1 MKKKRIIFILVMI
14 VGIISS
20 FTIYGI
26 NLYKQEKIEEVKE
39 ELENQDIAKSSCHG
53 QTKTYSL
60 AIGGEVN
67 LRQYIMKLCNIS
79 VPSGRSEINSG
90 NDYLSIID
98 NSTGNYV
105 IRGIKSGTAKITLY
119 FPGDSFLGTKVYVD
133 VKVLSNQTN
142 PPTTSPS
149 FDYTVGTADST
160 GTIISNG
167 PYITV
172 NGSKVTGKKTF
183 TSSTASISIRFT
195 ATGGSEYTFVKW
207 VRDVA
212 NCTWTQNLGTNPS
225 ETFTLNKNNKSL
237 YACFK
242 RNAGN
247 TSSPTA
253 PTTKPTSQVS
263 SFDYVIAVGTP
274 GGLIRLKR
282 NTTPP
287 IITINDFEKYKC
299 YTDSCSESL
308 TAVAKDGYEFKKWVR
323 NAEECNTGSGIW
335 WTETYQETFSK
346 NKTSIY
352 ACFKKINEEATS
364 SLCKIKINYKDNVKE
379 QWEIHDGSTVVKGGY
394 NSNKL
399 GSYDCKTNSCYI
411 KYTGFDTSRTFNGI
425 AGDGDCSTGGRAE
438 TKDSKTLW
446 CTNSNGVTAEV
457 CFLDEMSGGGGSG
470 GSGGITT
477 PPTIVTEPVVQ
488 DKFTV
493 NVNSYVWAK
502 GKEYMGNSISCGDKL
517 YVTKCTSDNEAVCV
531 VTSINDKRVTTTT
544 QIYKNNYTTNESDT
558 GCFKDIT
565 RYISEKTYSY
575 TNSSLDSGKTEVS
588 CGTTVVFK
596 EAIDTACTSLSCKVN
611 INDKTVYVER
621 DKIVSDKPAC
631 EPNKEDGTCTSSER
645 VTDLKGVK
653 NIKLCK
659 KDDTEENRDKIV
671 TCASDYEVSYN
682 LVNDKCTSTS
692 SDNCYREYKYNCS
705 YIKRPSLSVSAGT
718 LGANGTGTITIYGK
732 DNGNVGLK
740 GYFISSGDQPTQNS
754 DWIKFSDTSY
764 KAYETKTAGSYF
776 VWVLN
781 NKNRMSYQI
790 MGKVFDADMSTTLQ
804 TFSASDASGNY
815 LLMKGLDDNSVAYN
829 GVVDSKYALLSNK
842 LLESAEIAGF
852 ESLTTAY
859 EINVVSNKVA
869 LYATLTSND
878 ANYVSGYE
886 PRTIDLDYGRNVAL
900 IKIVNNKGKER
911 TYTFIINRIDDRD
924 GSNLLSSLT
933 ISKGKLNFDSYV
945 SSYDVS
951 IPKNTKKVS
960 INGTLVSDKAA
971 FIQGYE
977 PREITITEDVQS
989 AVLKVRSE
997 SGSIRSYVVT
1007 FTRNGSDDQSEDNS
1021 TYLSSLSVPGT
1032 QLGFNKEVYDYT
1044 ISVPYDTE
1052 TIPIYAFGESSK
1064 AVVNVSN
1071 NSGLKVGNNLVEI
1084 EVKNGNKT
1092 RIYSIHVIRKESGLD
1107 ISNSNKLA
1115 MLSVKNYN
1123 INFNPDILDYVVKIK
1138 REKSLLITASPESNR
1153 ADIYMVGNNDLTGFS
1168 TIRVKVIAENGLTN
1182 IYSIDIQK
1190 DPYNKTIEI
1199 IAAVAGGLI
1208 FVGTAIIVVIRRKR
1222 KKMKEYLEE

>member
-1 MKKKRIIFILVMI
+1 MKKNRKYLSIFVLV
-14 VGIISS
+14 
-20 FTIYGI
+20 
-26 NLYKQEKIEEVKE
+26 
-39 ELENQDIAKSSCHG
+39 
-53 QTKTYSL
+53 L
-60 AIGGEVN
+60 AIGACFGLFYKNE
-67 LRQYIMKLCNIS
+67 KLESNKIQKD
-79 VPSGRSEINSG
+79 ILN
-90 NDYLSIID
+90 D
-98 NSTGNYV
+98 NSENSDTIAAAGCT
-105 IRGIKSGTAKITLY
+105 I
-119 FPGDSFLGTKVYVD
+119 D
-133 VKVLSNQTN
+133 LS
-142 PPTTSPS
+142 
-149 FDYTVGTADST
+149 D
-160 GTIISNG
+160 
-167 PYITV
+167 
-172 NGSKVTGKKTF
+172 
-183 TSSTASISIRFT
+183 
-195 ATGGSEYTFVKW
+195 
-207 VRDVA
+207 
-212 NCTWTQNLGTNPS
+212 
-225 ETFTLNKNNKSL
+225 
-237 YACFK
+237 
-242 RNAGN
+242 
-247 TSSPTA
+247 
-253 PTTKPTSQVS
+253 VS
-263 SFDYVIAVGTP
+263 SFKLLSATNACKITD
-274 GGLIRLKR
+274 GG
-282 NTTPP
+282 
-287 IITINDFEKYKC
+287 INDYHDCYITSAKKIHICKNDNCKIYFDFAAVKKLLPSKSNAIGVSIDGCKTYTKNAMTFSCNKATGSVKPTFCYEESTTSSLPVRFKYQITVSDFNGGYVKYSSGNITNPIYNSTSLDC
-299 YTDSCSESL
+299 DKDLCSLNVE
-308 TAVAKDGYEFKKWVR
+308 AVKKEGYSFSGWAR
-323 NAEECNTGSGIW
+323 SINECNSGK
-335 WTETYQETFSK
+335 YFSEKTVDNIGFTK
-346 NKTSIY
+346 NTNTLY
-352 ACFKKINEEATS
+352 ACFKKIDNASNTTCTINIEPRYGEVANFYDDGKISTS
-364 SLCKIKINYKDNVKE
+364 NIKRNYTYYCKSSNCYVEFNFGSLSKE
-379 QWEIHDGSTVVKGGY
+379 RVY
-394 NSNKL
+394 
-399 GSYDCKTNSCYI
+399 
-411 KYTGFDTSRTFNGI
+411 NGI
-425 AGDGDCSTGGRAE
+425 AGDGDCSTGGKTTNRVYKIGCSDY
-438 TKDSKTLW
+438 KDGRKEI
-446 CTNSNGVTAEV
+446 TAKV
-457 CFLDEMSGGGGSG
+457 CYTDDLPSGGGGSG
-470 GSGGITT
+470 GSGGTTT

-502 GKEYMGNSISCGDKL
+502 GNEYMGNSISCGDKL
-517 YVTKCTSDNEAVCV
+517 YVTKCTDEYNSVCK
-531 VTSINDKRVTTTT
+531 VTSINGKNVSTET
-544 QIYKNNYTTNESDT
+544 QIYKNDYTTSESDT
-558 GCFKDIT
+558 GCFKEIT

-575 TNSSLDSGKTEVS
+575 SNSSLDSGKTEVS

-596 EAIDTACTSLSCKVN
+596 EAIETACTSLSCKVN

-631 EPNKEDGTCTSSER
+631 EPNKEDGTCTSSNPESN
-645 VTDLKGVK
+645 LKGTK
-653 NIKLCK
+653 TIKLCK

-671 TCASDYEVSYN
+671 TCASDYQASYN

-705 YIKRPSLSVSAGT
+705 YIKRPSVAVSAGT
-718 LGANGTGTITIYGK
+718 LGSNGTGTITIYGK

-740 GYFISSGDQPTQNS
+740 GYFISSGDAPTQNS

-764 KAYETKTAGSYF
+764 KSYETKTAGSYF
-776 VWVLN
+776 IWILN
-781 NKNRMSYQI
+781 NKNRMSYPI
-790 MGKVFDADMSTTLQ
+790 MAKVFDADLSTTLQ
-804 TFSASDASGNY
+804 TFSASDASGNN
-815 LLMKGLDDNSVAYN
+815 LSMKGLDDNSVAYT

-977 PREITITEDVQS
+977 PREIAITEDVQS

-1007 FTRNGSDDQSEDNS
+1007 FTRNGSDDHSEDNS

-1044 ISVPYDTE
+1044 ISIPYDTE

-1064 AVVNVSN
+1064 AVVNISN

-1190 DPYNKTIEI
+1190 DPYNKTIEL

-1208 FVGTAIIVVIRRKR
+1208 FVGTAIIIVIRRKR
-1222 KKMKEYLEE
+1222 KKMKEYLEG

>member
-1 MKKKRIIFILVMI
+1 MKNNRKYLSIFVLV
-14 VGIISS
+14 
-20 FTIYGI
+20 
-26 NLYKQEKIEEVKE
+26 
-39 ELENQDIAKSSCHG
+39 
-53 QTKTYSL
+53 L
-60 AIGGEVN
+60 AIGMCFGLYYTNEKLKLNSVEKNVENINNGDNDIIAAGGCTIDLSEVSMFSI
-67 LRQYIMKLCNIS
+67 RKIESACKITDGAKTYDCYIWDSNKKHVCKNSSCSLTIS
-79 VPSGRSEINSG
+79 
-90 NDYLSIID
+90 LK
-98 NSTGNYV
+98 T
-105 IRGIKSGTAKITLY
+105 IKSYNGVLSKYHKAKGISINGCKSYVSDPATLSCSSATGSIKPTFCYEETTTTEKYKYTYKFVDESGAPYKVADKTYTSGTTVNSNDQRIIVDTEGFDKSKYEYVTWSQTQNCSNITNTSYRKGTAYGEEGET
-119 FPGDSFLGTKVYVD
+119 
-133 VKVLSNQTN
+133 
-142 PPTTSPS
+142 
-149 FDYTVGTADST
+149 
-160 GTIISNG
+160 
-167 PYITV
+167 ITV
-172 NGSKVTGKKTF
+172 YICSKAKISTTTTKKPAST
-183 TSSTASISIRFT
+183 TTKKPASTAT
-195 ATGGSEYTFVKW
+195 
-207 VRDVA
+207 
-212 NCTWTQNLGTNPS
+212 
-225 ETFTLNKNNKSL
+225 
-237 YACFK
+237 
-242 RNAGN
+242 
-247 TSSPTA
+247 
-253 PTTKPTSQVS
+253 TTKPTPTTSTTHSAGSDNITCTINVLTRDDINGYGEGWFIYDNDELVDS
-263 SFDYVIAVGTP
+263 G
-274 GGLIRLKR
+274 
-282 NTTPP
+282 NTTF
-287 IITINDFEKYKC
+287 N
-299 YTDSCSESL
+299 
-308 TAVAKDGYEFKKWVR
+308 YE
-323 NAEECNTGSGIW
+323 
-335 WTETYQETFSK
+335 
-346 NKTSIY
+346 
-352 ACFKKINEEATS
+352 
-364 SLCKIKINYKDNVKE
+364 
-379 QWEIHDGSTVVKGGY
+379 
-394 NSNKL
+394 
-399 GSYDCKTNSCYI
+399 CKTNNCYI
-411 KYTGFDTSRTFNGI
+411 TYNMETLQNSKTFNGI
-425 AGDGDCSTGGRAE
+425 AGDGDCTTGGRG
-438 TKDSKTLW
+438 DSRYSNKLY
-446 CTNSNGVTAEV
+446 CTNGGIKAKICYTSD
-457 CFLDEMSGGGGSG
+457 LSSGGGSYL
-470 GSGGITT
+470 
-477 PPTIVTEPVVQ
+477 PPVVTEPPVQ
-488 DKFTV
+488 DKFTI
-493 NVNSYVWAK
+493 NVNSNVWAK
-502 GKEYMGNSISCGDKL
+502 GKEYMGDSISCGDKL
-517 YVTKCTSDNEAVCV
+517 YVTKCTDEYNSVCK
-531 VTSINDKRVTTTT
+531 VTSINGKNVSTET
-544 QIYKNNYTTNESDT
+544 QIYKNDYTTSESDT

-575 TNSSLDSGKTEVS
+575 SNASLESDKTEVS

-596 EAIDTACTSLSCKVN
+596 EAIETACTSLSCKVN

-621 DKIVSDKPAC
+621 DKIVADKPAC
-631 EPNKEDGTCTSSER
+631 EPNNEDGTCTSSER
-645 VTDLKGVK
+645 VTDLKGTK

-671 TCASDYEVSYN
+671 TCADDYEVSYN

-692 SDNCYREYKYNCS
+692 SDNCYKEYKYNCS
-705 YIKRPSLSVSAGT
+705 YIKRPSVSVSAGV

-740 GYFISSGDQPTQNS
+740 GYFISSGDAPTQNS
-754 DWIKFSDTSY
+754 DWIKFTDTSY

-781 NKNRMSYQI
+781 NKNRMSFQI

-804 TFSASDASGNY
+804 TFSVSDASGNN
-815 LLMKGLDDNSVAYN
+815 LSMKGLDDNSVAYT

-842 LLESAEIAGF
+842 LLESAEISGF

-878 ANYVSGYE
+878 ASYVSGYE

-900 IKIVNNKGKER
+900 IKIVNKKGKER

-933 ISKGKLNFDSYV
+933 ISKGKINFDSYV

-971 FIQGYE
+971 FIKGYE
-977 PREITITEDVQS
+977 PREVDITEDVQS
-989 AVLKVRSE
+989 VVLKVRSE

-1007 FTRNGSDDQSEDNS
+1007 FTKNGADDHSNENS

-1044 ISVPYDTE
+1044 ISIPYDTE

-1064 AVVNVSN
+1064 ARVSISN
-1071 NSGLKVGNNLVEI
+1071 NSGLKVGNNLIEI

-1199 IAAVAGGLI
+1199 IAAISGGLI
-1208 FVGTAIIVVIRRKR
+1208 FVGTAIIIVIRRKR

>member
-1 MKKKRIIFILVMI
+1 MKNNKKYLSIFVLVLAISTCFGIFYSNEEKLDYVHSNDDTILA
-14 VGIISS
+14 
-20 FTIYGI
+20 Y
-26 NLYKQEKIEEVKE
+26 NLCLVYAYNGYANTTKYDGPMGSICGTYIDDSDPNDFKYCWMKE
-39 ELENQDIAKSSCHG
+39 GTYYRKYNAKKGACKTPTTKSTLTTAKSTNSANR
-53 QTKTYSL
+53 QTKTL
-60 AIGGEVN
+60 LIKRGTTGGT
-67 LRQYIMKLCNIS
+67 IS
-79 VPSGRSEINSG
+79 VHYGSGSNTIDTTSDGFSSTCTSESCIVELRAQPSSG
-90 NDYLSIID
+90 YEFTMWSSDSSCKTKEYD
-98 NSTGNYV
+98 Q
-105 IRGIKSGTAKITLY
+105 GIYYKKITKSGT
-119 FPGDSFLGTKVYVD
+119 V
-133 VKVLSNQTN
+133 
-142 PPTTSPS
+142 
-149 FDYTVGTADST
+149 
-160 GTIISNG
+160 
-167 PYITV
+167 
-172 NGSKVTGKKTF
+172 
-183 TSSTASISIRFT
+183 
-195 ATGGSEYTFVKW
+195 
-207 VRDVA
+207 
-212 NCTWTQNLGTNPS
+212 
-225 ETFTLNKNNKSL
+225 
-237 YACFK
+237 
-242 RNAGN
+242 
-247 TSSPTA
+247 
-253 PTTKPTSQVS
+253 
-263 SFDYVIAVGTP
+263 
-274 GGLIRLKR
+274 
-282 NTTPP
+282 
-287 IITINDFEKYKC
+287 
-299 YTDSCSESL
+299 
-308 TAVAKDGYEFKKWVR
+308 
-323 NAEECNTGSGIW
+323 
-335 WTETYQETFSK
+335 
-346 NKTSIY
+346 Y
-352 ACFKKINEEATS
+352 ACFKKVS
-364 SLCKIKINYKDNVKE
+364 STNN
-379 QWEIHDGSTVVKGGY
+379 GG
-394 NSNKL
+394 
-399 GSYDCKTNSCYI
+399 
-411 KYTGFDTSRTFNGI
+411 
-425 AGDGDCSTGGRAE
+425 
-438 TKDSKTLW
+438 
-446 CTNSNGVTAEV
+446 
-457 CFLDEMSGGGGSG
+457 
-470 GSGGITT
+470 TT
-477 PPTIVTEPVVQ
+477 PSAPVVTEPSVQ
-488 DKFTV
+488 DKFTI

-517 YVTKCTSDNEAVCV
+517 YVTKCTSDNNAVCE
-531 VTSINDKRVTTTT
+531 VTSINGKSVTSTT
-544 QIYKNNYTTNESDT
+544 QIYKKDYTTSESDT

-596 EAIDTACTSLSCKVN
+596 EAIETACTSLSCKVN

-621 DKIVSDKPAC
+621 VKIVSDKPAC

-659 KDDTEENRDKIV
+659 KDDIEENRDKIV
-671 TCASDYEVSYN
+671 TCAGDYEASYN

-705 YIKRPSLSVSAGT
+705 YMKRPSVSVSAGT

-740 GYFISSGDQPTQNS
+740 GYFISSGDAPTQNS
-754 DWIKFSDTSY
+754 DWVKFSDTSY
-764 KAYETKTAGSYF
+764 KSYETKTAGSYF
-776 VWVLN
+776 IWVLN
-781 NKNRMSYQI
+781 NKNRVSYPI
-790 MGKVFDADMSTTLQ
+790 MAKVYDADMSTTLE
-804 TFSASDASGNY
+804 TFKATDAAGNN
-815 LLMKGLDDNSVAYN
+815 LSMNGLDDNSVAYT

-1007 FTRNGSDDQSEDNS
+1007 FTRNGSDDHSEDNS

-1044 ISVPYDTE
+1044 ISIPYDTE

-1064 AVVNVSN
+1064 AVVNISN

-1153 ADIYMVGNNDLTGFS
+1153 ADVYMVGNNDLTGFS

-1190 DPYNKTIEI
+1190 DPYNKTIEL

-1208 FVGTAIIVVIRRKR
+1208 FFGTAIIMVIRRKR
-1222 KKMKEYLEE
+1222 KKMKEYLEG

>member
-1 MKKKRIIFILVMI
+1 MEKKRKYFSIFILTFSII
-14 VGIISS
+14 VCFIINKINYNNTSLLRLDFDKDS
-20 FTIYGI
+20 IVANAGCIIKMNGNEENWQIYDNGKFVRSGGRGNSYTHTCTSTNCYVKFI
-26 NLYKQEKIEEVKE
+26 NNFK
-39 ELENQDIAKSSCHG
+39 ENQTYWGLAGDGNCSTGVRTTGKQLWCASTSITPSVCYKAISTITT
-53 QTKTYSL
+53 TKTT
-60 AIGGEVN
+60 N
-67 LRQYIMKLCNIS
+67 
-79 VPSGRSEINSG
+79 NSG
-90 NDYLSIID
+90 NTQSKTLLIKRGTTGGTISVHYGSGSNTID
-98 NSTGNYV
+98 TTSDGFSSTCTSESCIVELRAQPSSGYEFTMWSSDSNCKTKEYDQ
-105 IRGIKSGTAKITLY
+105 GIYYKKITNSGT
-119 FPGDSFLGTKVYVD
+119 V
-133 VKVLSNQTN
+133 
-142 PPTTSPS
+142 
-149 FDYTVGTADST
+149 
-160 GTIISNG
+160 
-167 PYITV
+167 
-172 NGSKVTGKKTF
+172 
-183 TSSTASISIRFT
+183 
-195 ATGGSEYTFVKW
+195 
-207 VRDVA
+207 
-212 NCTWTQNLGTNPS
+212 
-225 ETFTLNKNNKSL
+225 

-242 RNAGN
+242 PKATVNTKTLIIKLADSKAGKITVKNASGN
-247 TSSPTA
+247 NIIDTMNNGFSSTC
-253 PTTKPTSQVS
+253 T
-263 SFDYVIAVGTP
+263 
-274 GGLIRLKR
+274 
-282 NTTPP
+282 
-287 IITINDFEKYKC
+287 
-299 YTDSCSESL
+299 SESCIVEL
-308 TAVAKDGYEFKKWVR
+308 TANPNNGYDFVMWSSDSNCKNMVYDQGIYYKKIEKS
-323 NAEECNTGSGIW
+323 EEV
-335 WTETYQETFSK
+335 
-346 NKTSIY
+346 Y
-352 ACFKKINEEATS
+352 ACFKN
-364 SLCKIKINYKDNVKE
+364 N
-379 QWEIHDGSTVVKGGY
+379 ST
-394 NSNKL
+394 
-399 GSYDCKTNSCYI
+399 
-411 KYTGFDTSRTFNGI
+411 
-425 AGDGDCSTGGRAE
+425 
-438 TKDSKTLW
+438 
-446 CTNSNGVTAEV
+446 SNGGTP
-457 CFLDEMSGGGGSG
+457 
-470 GSGGITT
+470 T
-477 PPTIVTEPVVQ
+477 PPTTTSPIVTEPIVQ

-502 GKEYMGNSISCGDKL
+502 GNEYMGNSISCGDKL
-517 YVTKCTSDNEAVCV
+517 YITKCTDEYNSVCK
-531 VTSINDKRVTTTT
+531 VTSINGKNVSTET
-544 QIYKNNYTTNESDT
+544 QIYKKDYTTSESDT

-596 EAIDTACTSLSCKVN
+596 EAIETACTSLSCKVN

-621 DKIVSDKPAC
+621 DKIASDKPAC

-659 KDDTEENRDKIV
+659 KDDIEENRDKIV
-671 TCASDYEVSYN
+671 TCAGDYEASYN

-705 YIKRPSLSVSAGT
+705 YMKRPSVSVSAGT
-718 LGANGTGTITIYGK
+718 LGTNGTGTITIYGK

-740 GYFISSGDQPTQNS
+740 GYFISSGEAPTQNS
-754 DWIKFSDTSY
+754 DWVKFSDTSY
-764 KAYETKTAGSYF
+764 KSYETKTAGSYF
-776 VWVLN
+776 IWVLN
-781 NKNRMSYQI
+781 NKNRVSYPI
-790 MGKVFDADMSTTLQ
+790 MAKVYDADMSTTLE
-804 TFSASDASGNY
+804 TFKATDAAGNN
-815 LLMKGLDDNSVAYN
+815 LSMNGLDDNSVAYT

-1007 FTRNGSDDQSEDNS
+1007 FTRNGSDDHSEDNS

-1044 ISVPYDTE
+1044 ISIPYDTE

-1064 AVVNVSN
+1064 AVVNISN

-1153 ADIYMVGNNDLTGFS
+1153 ADVYMVGNNDLTGFS

-1190 DPYNKTIEI
+1190 DPYNKTIEL

-1208 FVGTAIIVVIRRKR
+1208 FFGTAIIMVIRRKR
-1222 KKMKEYLEE
+1222 KKMKEYLEG

>member
-1 MKKKRIIFILVMI
+1 MKKNRKYLYFLVLFGSIICCF
-14 VGIISS
+14 
-20 FTIYGI
+20 FTYSKNMNMEKKKAYI
-26 NLYKQEKIEEVKE
+26 NFNNEEE
-39 ELENQDIAKSSCHG
+39 ELAIASCVIDAG
-53 QTKTYSL
+53 V
-60 AIGGEVN
+60 GE
-67 LRQYIMKLCNIS
+67 
-79 VPSGRSEINSG
+79 SG
-90 NDYLSIID
+90 
-98 NSTGNYV
+98 
-105 IRGIKSGTAKITLY
+105 
-119 FPGDSFLGTKVYVD
+119 
-133 VKVLSNQTN
+133 
-142 PPTTSPS
+142 
-149 FDYTVGTADST
+149 
-160 GTIISNG
+160 
-167 PYITV
+167 
-172 NGSKVTGKKTF
+172 
-183 TSSTASISIRFT
+183 
-195 ATGGSEYTFVKW
+195 
-207 VRDVA
+207 
-212 NCTWTQNLGTNPS
+212 
-225 ETFTLNKNNKSL
+225 
-237 YACFK
+237 
-242 RNAGN
+242 
-247 TSSPTA
+247 
-253 PTTKPTSQVS
+253 
-263 SFDYVIAVGTP
+263 
-274 GGLIRLKR
+274 
-282 NTTPP
+282 
-287 IITINDFEKYKC
+287 EK
-299 YTDSCSESL
+299 
-308 TAVAKDGYEFKKWVR
+308 
-323 NAEECNTGSGIW
+323 
-335 WTETYQETFSK
+335 
-346 NKTSIY
+346 
-352 ACFKKINEEATS
+352 
-364 SLCKIKINYKDNVKE
+364 
-379 QWEIHDGSTVVKGGY
+379 WEIHDGTKVTTGGGTIIAY
-394 NSNKL
+394 YKCQTDN
-399 GSYDCKTNSCYI
+399 CYI
-411 KYTGFDTSRTFNGI
+411 TYTSVNNNFKGL
-425 AGDGDCSTGGRAE
+425 AGDADCSTGVRTTG
-438 TKDSKTLW
+438 KTLW
-446 CTNSNGVTAEV
+446 CTNSGIKPKACYNSSS
-457 CFLDEMSGGGGSG
+457 SGGNGTTTKQQTTSCVIDAGVGESGEKWEIHDGTKVTTGGGTIIAYYKCQTDNCYITYTSVNNNFKGLAGDADCSTGVRTTGKTLWCTNSGIKPKACYNSSSSG
-470 GSGGITT
+470 GNGGGNTT
-477 PPTIVTEPVVQ
+477 SPTNSPTIPPTTAPIVTEPSVP
-488 DKFTV
+488 DKFTI

-517 YVTKCTSDNEAVCV
+517 YVTKCTDEYNSVCK
-531 VTSINDKRVTTTT
+531 VTSINGKNVSSTT
-544 QIYKNNYTTNESDT
+544 QIYKKDYTTSESDT
-558 GCFKDIT
+558 GCFKEIT

-596 EAIDTACTSLSCKVN
+596 EAIETACTSLSCKVN

-631 EPNKEDGTCTSSER
+631 EPNKEEGTCASSER
-645 VTDLKGVK
+645 VIDLKGVK

-671 TCASDYEVSYN
+671 TCASDYQASYN

-705 YIKRPSLSVSAGT
+705 YIKRPSVSVSAGT

-740 GYFISSGDQPTQNS
+740 GYFISSGDAPTQNS

-764 KAYETKTAGSYF
+764 KSYETKTAGSYF
-776 VWVLN
+776 IWVLN
-781 NKNRMSYQI
+781 NKNRVSYPI
-790 MGKVFDADMSTTLQ
+790 MAKVYDADMSTTLE
-804 TFSASDASGNY
+804 TFKATDAAGNN
-815 LLMKGLDDNSVAYN
+815 LSMTGLDDNSVAYT

-842 LLESAEIAGF
+842 LLDSAEIAGF

-951 IPKNTKKVS
+951 ISKNTKKVS

-1007 FTRNGSDDQSEDNS
+1007 FTRNGSDDHSEDNS

-1044 ISVPYDTE
+1044 ISIPYDTE

-1064 AVVNVSN
+1064 AAVNISN

-1153 ADIYMVGNNDLTGFS
+1153 ADVYMVGNNDLTGFS

-1190 DPYNKTIEI
+1190 DPYNKTIEL
-1199 IAAVAGGLI
+1199 IAAISGGLI
-1208 FVGTAIIVVIRRKR
+1208 FVGTAIIIVIRRKR
-1222 KKMKEYLEE
+1222 KKMKEYLEG

>member
-1 MKKKRIIFILVMI
+1 MKKSRKYLSIFVL
-14 VGIISS
+14 
-20 FTIYGI
+20 F
-26 NLYKQEKIEEVKE
+26 
-39 ELENQDIAKSSCHG
+39 
-53 QTKTYSL
+53 L
-60 AIGGEVN
+60 AIGICFAICCIN
-67 LRQYIMKLCNIS
+67 NKKLKINNHLRNVEIGLVGQKCLIYA
-79 VPSGRSEINSG
+79 SGGYANTEKYEGAMGPICHS
-90 NDYLSIID
+90 
-98 NSTGNYV
+98 YV
-105 IRGIKSGTAKITLY
+105 IEQYSGEYRYCWKKEGVHYRKYNAKVSSSDCKSLTA
-119 FPGDSFLGTKVYVD
+119 
-133 VKVLSNQTN
+133 TN
-142 PPTTSPS
+142 PPATKPPATNPPVTNPTSGSSTKTTNFYVAIGPQDGSIEINKNVGSVTMYNSDGTTSTIS
-149 FDYTVGTADST
+149 GIGNQGVYKCKSSSCST
-160 GTIISNG
+160 TLAANPAPNSG
-167 PYITV
+167 YIFL
-172 NGSKVTGKKTF
+172 KW
-183 TSSTASISIRFT
+183 SSQP
-195 ATGGSEYTFVKW
+195 
-207 VRDVA
+207 
-212 NCTWTQNLGTNPS
+212 NCSDN
-225 ETFTLNKNNKSL
+225 LNK
-237 YACFK
+237 
-242 RNAGN
+242 GN
-247 TSSPTA
+247 PASFQFSS
-253 PTTKPTSQVS
+253 
-263 SFDYVIAVGTP
+263 G
-274 GGLIRLKR
+274 
-282 NTTPP
+282 
-287 IITINDFEKYKC
+287 
-299 YTDSCSESL
+299 
-308 TAVAKDGYEFKKWVR
+308 
-323 NAEECNTGSGIW
+323 
-335 WTETYQETFSK
+335 K
-346 NKTSIY
+346 NVW
-352 ACFKKINEEATS
+352 ACFKKTNSGTTPTS
-364 SLCKIKINYKDNVKE
+364 
-379 QWEIHDGSTVVKGGY
+379 GSTRTTV
-394 NSNKL
+394 STQIPTTNKP
-399 GSYDCKTNSCYI
+399 
-411 KYTGFDTSRTFNGI
+411 
-425 AGDGDCSTGGRAE
+425 
-438 TKDSKTLW
+438 
-446 CTNSNGVTAEV
+446 V
-457 CFLDEMSGGGGSG
+457 
-470 GSGGITT
+470 
-477 PPTIVTEPVVQ
+477 VTEPSVQ
-488 DKFTV
+488 DKFTI

-502 GKEYMGNSISCGDKL
+502 GNEYMGNSISCGDKL
-517 YVTKCTSDNEAVCV
+517 YVTKCTDEYNSVCK
-531 VTSINDKRVTTTT
+531 VTSINGKNVSSTT
-544 QIYKNNYTTNESDT
+544 QIYKKDYTASESDT

-575 TNSSLDSGKTEVS
+575 SNSSLDSGKTEVS

-596 EAIDTACTSLSCKVN
+596 EAIETACTSLSCKVS

-631 EPNKEDGTCTSSER
+631 EADKEDETCTSSER

-671 TCASDYEVSYN
+671 SCATDYEASYN

-705 YIKRPSLSVSAGT
+705 YMKRPSVSVSAGT

-740 GYFISSGDQPTQNS
+740 GYFISSGDAPTQNS
-754 DWIKFSDTSY
+754 DWVKFSDTSY
-764 KAYETKTAGSYF
+764 KAYENKTAGSYF

-781 NKNRMSYQI
+781 NKNRVSYPI
-790 MGKVFDADMSTTLQ
+790 MGKVYDADMSTTLE
-804 TFSASDASGNY
+804 TFKATDASGNN
-815 LLMKGLDDNSVAYN
+815 LSMKGLDDNSVAYT
-829 GVVDSKYALLSNK
+829 GVVDSKYALLSSK

-1007 FTRNGSDDQSEDNS
+1007 FTRNGSDDHSEDNS

-1123 INFNPDILDYVVKIK
+1123 INFNPDVLDYVVKIK

-1153 ADIYMVGNNDLTGFS
+1153 ADVYMVGNNDLTGFS

-1190 DPYNKTIEI
+1190 DPYNKTIEL

-1208 FVGTAIIVVIRRKR
+1208 FVGTAIILIIKKRR
-1222 KKMKEYLEE
+1222 KKMKEYLEG

>member
-1 MKKKRIIFILVMI
+1 MKKNRKSAFVIILLTTILFAMFLMNRNFRRNENDE
-14 VGIISS
+14 VGDFGDLIAVTSYTCNKLKWVPVTGSKPKLESIAGAAVCNTAYTGGNYSKCYYLKDCPS
-20 FTIYGI
+20 GENGECYVYPATRVVTS
-26 NLYKQEKIEEVKE
+26 EKITMSNRPANNNTCKE
-39 ELENQDIAKSSCHG
+39 NNKD
-53 QTKTYSL
+53 
-60 AIGGEVN
+60 
-67 LRQYIMKLCNIS
+67 
-79 VPSGRSEINSG
+79 
-90 NDYLSIID
+90 
-98 NSTGNYV
+98 
-105 IRGIKSGTAKITLY
+105 
-119 FPGDSFLGTKVYVD
+119 
-133 VKVLSNQTN
+133 
-142 PPTTSPS
+142 TTSP
-149 FDYTVGTADST
+149 
-160 GTIISNG
+160 
-167 PYITV
+167 
-172 NGSKVTGKKTF
+172 VT
-183 TSSTASISIRFT
+183 
-195 ATGGSEYTFVKW
+195 
-207 VRDVA
+207 
-212 NCTWTQNLGTNPS
+212 TN
-225 ETFTLNKNNKSL
+225 
-237 YACFK
+237 A
-242 RNAGN
+242 
-247 TSSPTA
+247 
-253 PTTKPTSQVS
+253 PTSQS
-263 SFDYVIAVGTP
+263 PSFNYIIAVGAEG

-287 IITINDFEKYKC
+287 IITINFFEKYKC

-335 WTETYQETFSK
+335 WTPTYQETFSK

-352 ACFKKINEEATS
+352 ACFKKINSSSSNTCTINVEFNDEEKARIYDNGYKQTITS
-364 SLCKIKINYKDNVKE
+364 PTKHYCQSSDCYVEFDSNSLS
-379 QWEIHDGSTVVKGGY
+379 QG
-394 NSNKL
+394 
-399 GSYDCKTNSCYI
+399 
-411 KYTGFDTSRTFNGI
+411 RTYNGI
-425 AGDGDCSTGGRAE
+425 AGDGECSTGGK
-438 TKDSKTLW
+438 TTNNVYKISCSDYKDGRKEI
-446 CTNSNGVTAEV
+446 TAKV
-457 CFLDEMSGGGGSG
+457 CYTDDLPSGGGGSG
-470 GSGGITT
+470 GSGGTIT
-477 PPTIVTEPVVQ
+477 PPPIVTEPVVQ

-493 NVNSYVWAK
+493 DVNSYVWAK
-502 GKEYMGNSISCGDKL
+502 GNEYMGNSISCGDKL
-517 YVTKCTSDNEAVCV
+517 YVTKCTDEYNSVCK
-531 VTSINDKRVTTTT
+531 VTSINGKNVSSTT
-544 QIYKNNYTTNESDT
+544 QIYKKDYTTSESDT

-1007 FTRNGSDDQSEDNS
+1007 FTKNGSDDHSEDNS

-1044 ISVPYDTE
+1044 ISIPYDTE